1 MTIIRS
7 VNILNRYDELS
18 PQFQVNARTFA
29 VVQTNGALN
38 TGQVETS
45 STTGGDYPDPYGWTT
60 LAFLEQDSI
69 RGANAREFSKISMPS
84 VAPRIAVRMNVAGVA
99 NLISGVTSIPEVAL
113 VRWTGSGWLYNW
125 EWFYENDPSDSVWA
139 LPSSL
144 PSAPNPPLLDVESIL
159 WDDQADFYQ
168 VWVRNRAGDGS
179 LIDIDIAQGSHLTVE
194 VLE

>member
-45 STTGGDYPDPYGWTT
+45 VTGATNPYPSDWTP

-113 VRWTGSGWLYNW
+113 VRWSGGSSSW
-125 EWFYENDPSDSVWA
+125 EWFYENEPSYSIWA

-159 WDDQADFYQ
+159 WDDQADYYQ

>member
-45 STTGGDYPDPYGWTT
+45 STTGATHADPSGWTP

-69 RGANAREFSKISMPS
+69 RGANARGFSKISMPS

-113 VRWTGSGWLYNW
+113 VRWTGINSW
-125 EWFYENDPSDSVWA
+125 EWFYENEPSDSVWA

>member
-45 STTGGDYPDPYGWTT
+45 ITGATNPYPYDWTP

-69 RGANAREFSKISMPS
+69 RGANARGFSKISMPS

-113 VRWTGSGWLYNW
+113 VRWTGINSW
-125 EWFYENDPSDSVWA
+125 EWFYENEPSDSVWA

-159 WDDQADFYQ
+159 WDDQADYYQ

>member
-45 STTGGDYPDPYGWTT
+45 STTGATDPDHSDWTP

-113 VRWTGSGWLYNW
+113 VRWSGGSSSW
-125 EWFYENDPSDSVWA
+125 EWFYENEPSYSIWA

-144 PSAPNPPLLDVESIL
+144 PSAPNPPLLDVESGL
-159 WDDQADFYQ
+159 WDDQADYYQ
-168 VWVRNRAGDGS
+168 VWVRNHAVDGS

>member
-45 STTGGDYPDPYGWTT
+45 VTWAANPYPYAWTP

-69 RGANAREFSKISMPS
+69 RGANARGFSKISMPS

-113 VRWTGSGWLYNW
+113 VRRSGISSW
-125 EWFYENDPSDSVWA
+125 EWFYENKPYDSVWA

-144 PSAPNPPLLDVESIL
+144 PSAPNPPLLDVESGL
-159 WDDQADFYQ
+159 WDDQANYYQ
-168 VWVRNRAGDGS
+168 VWVRNHAGDGS

>member
-113 VRWTGSGWLYNW
+113 VRWTGSVWLYSW
-125 EWFYENDPSDSVWA
+125 KWFYENDPSDSVWA

>member
-29 VVQTNGALN
+29 VLQTNGDLN

-45 STTGGDYPDPYGWTT
+45 STTWATNADPSGWTP

-69 RGANAREFSKISMPS
+69 RGANARGFSKISMPS

-113 VRWTGSGWLYNW
+113 VRWSGIYNW

>member
-113 VRWTGSGWLYNW
+113 VRWSGIYNW

-159 WDDQADFYQ
+159 WDDQADYYQ
-168 VWVRNRAGDGS
+168 VWVRNHAVDGS